1 VDGAGLAQQ
10 LRFSTTAHLDEDSV
24 RRLPEVSG
32 VARDRDGFIVTGDE
46 RMLFSVVSLLAAC
59 DIVPGRLQ
67 VDQPTLDD
75 AFVALTG
82 RTLDDTQEVAR

>member
-1 VDGAGLAQQ
+1 
-10 LRFSTTAHLDEDSV
+10 
-24 RRLPEVSG
+24 
-32 VARDRDGFIVTGDE
+32 
-46 RMLFSVVSLLAAC
+46 MLFSVVSLLAAH

-82 RTLDDTQEVAR
+82 RTLHTDDTMEVAR